1 MVELIYQFDEKF
13 YHKCHMHARAGGY
26 VIRAGVHLYVYMCMY
41 RDAYRTFFQ
50 GGGGGGNW
58 VHISE

>member
-1 MVELIYQFDEKF
+1 MNMNLQ
-13 YHKCHMHARAGGY
+13 HMGIKGRKILMRVYGEGPDAFGY
-26 VIRAGVHLYVYMCMY
+26 AKYL

-50 GGGGGGNW
+50 GGGGGGGNW